1 MSRHRIGSLCSGYG
15 GLDMAVAAYFDAATA
30 WFVEYDDAPSKI
42 LAHHY
47 PDVPNYGDIS
57 LCDWSSM
64 PPVTIISAG
73 FPCQDVSAAGKQAGL
88 KHGTRTGLWHHVVQ
102 AIDGLRPEWVVL
114 ENVPGLF
121 TADGDEWPDHLH
133 ALHDEWQRWVRIE
146 RLIDA
151 KLAKATRKGRDNG
164 EWHTRKQVE
173 RVRAVRRRKRAV
185 ARFRAER
192 YRSVPRAIA
201 TVLGSLAALGYDA
214 QWHCISAAEVGA
226 CHKRERVFILARD
239 AAADTRDDRLE
250 RGQELYGEPVA
261 GFAGVDGRHPDGHAD
276 ASRAHRAV
284 PADKAGRAAADAS
297 GDGRAEGQGE
307 QVADDDGSGGERAGE
322 SVGTDRRPVHRVA
335 PDLLLPTPMA
345 HPSGNSPE
353 NHLRKKPG
361 RKRVTDLS
369 ILVENG
375 LIETGGVPLLPTPA
389 ANLGEHSRDIG
400 ADPETRRA
408 NNHHVSTADVVCYLP
423 TPRASTRG
431 DAPSEHARHQPD
443 LNAITFY
450 TPKWGEYEPAIRR
463 AEQVVGRPAPSPT
476 EPSRTGTARLS
487 ARFAEWMQMLPD
499 RWVTDPAID
508 ISQADRL
515 KAIGNGVCPVQ
526 AYAALDWL
534 VPVAL
539 AA

>member
-15 GLDMAVAAYFDAATA
+15 GLDMAVAAYF
-30 WFVEYDDAPSKI
+30 
-42 LAHHY
+42 
-47 PDVPNYGDIS
+47 
-57 LCDWSSM
+57 
-64 PPVTIISAG
+64 
-73 FPCQDVSAAGKQAGL
+73 

-164 EWHTRKQVE
+164 EWHTRKRVE

-239 AAADTRDDRLE
+239 E
-250 RGQELYGEPVA
+250 
-261 GFAGVDGRHPDGHAD
+261 
-276 ASRAHRAV
+276 
-284 PADKAGRAAADAS
+284 AGRAAADAS

-322 SVGTDRRPVHRVA
+322 SVGTDRRPVQRVA
-335 PDLLLPTPMA
+335 PDLLLPTPMV

-361 RKRVTDLS
+361 RKRRCCPMAGS
-369 ILVENG
+369 
-375 LIETGGVPLLPTPA
+375 
-389 ANLGEHSRDIG
+389 
-400 ADPETRRA
+400 
-408 NNHHVSTADVVCYLP
+408 P
-423 TPRASTRG
+423 TPRSTYRRLTASRRSVTACALFRRTPRSIGSCPSHWPHNPTREEHTRWPRNCSG
-431 DAPSEHARHQPD
+431 SPSSQSS
-443 LNAITFY
+443 
-450 TPKWGEYEPAIRR
+450 PA
-463 AEQVVGRPAPSPT
+463 
-476 EPSRTGTARLS
+476 
-487 ARFAEWMQMLPD
+487 
-499 RWVTDPAID
+499 
-508 ISQADRL
+508 
-515 KAIGNGVCPVQ
+515 
-526 AYAALDWL
+526 
-534 VPVAL
+534 
-539 AA
+539 

>member
-47 PDVPNYGDIS
+47 PDVPNYGDVS

-226 CHKRERVFILARD
+226 
-239 AAADTRDDRLE
+239 RDDRLE

-375 LIETGGVPLLPTPA
+375 LIETGGV
-389 ANLGEHSRDIG
+389 
-400 ADPETRRA
+400 
-408 NNHHVSTADVVCYLP
+408 
-423 TPRASTRG
+423 
-431 DAPSEHARHQPD
+431 
-443 LNAITFY
+443 FY